1 MWRAVCLTE
10 KGQVSLQEVGMR
22 RAVLLASLIGVLIPV
37 SAGAQTAAAERGVK
51 VYAESK
57 CAMCHSVAGKG
68 NAKGILDDV
77 GGKHS
82 ADEIRQ
88 WLVEPD
94 AMRVKAHAERKP
106 LMKSYASL
114 PKGDL
119 DALVAY
125 LQTLKV
131 KK

>member
-1 MWRAVCLTE
+1 
-10 KGQVSLQEVGMR
+10 MR
-22 RAVLLASLIGVLIPV
+22 FAALVIVLFALLIPA
-37 SAGAQTAAAERGVK
+37 SAGAQTAAVERGAK
-51 VYAESK
+51 LYAESK
-57 CAMCHSVAGKG
+57 CSMCHSVAGKG
-68 NAKGILDDV
+68 NAKGVLDDI
-77 GGKHS
+77 GTKLSG
-82 ADEIRQ
+82 DDLRQ
-88 WLVEPD
+88 WLVDPE

-114 PKGDL
+114 PKADL

>member
-1 MWRAVCLTE
+1 
-10 KGQVSLQEVGMR
+10 MR
-22 RAVLLASLIGVLIPV
+22 RAVLILALFGMLTPV
-37 SAGAQTAAAERGVK
+37 TATAQTPAVERGMK

-57 CAMCHSVAGKG
+57 CSMCHSVAGKG
-68 NAKGILDDV
+68 NAKGVLDDV
-77 GGKHS
+77 GTKLS
-82 ADEIRQ
+82 ADDLRQ
-88 WLVEPD
+88 WLVDPE
-94 AMRVKAHAERKP
+94 AMRMKAHAERKP

-114 PKGDL
+114 PKADL

>member
-1 MWRAVCLTE
+1 
-10 KGQVSLQEVGMR
+10 MR
-22 RAVLLASLIGVLIPV
+22 RAAFAIVLFGLFVPVPAS
-37 SAGAQTAAAERGVK
+37 AQTAAVDRGAK
-51 VYAESK
+51 LFAESK
-57 CAMCHSVAGKG
+57 CSMCHSVAGKG
-68 NAKGILDDV
+68 NAKGVLDDV
-77 GGKHS
+77 GTKLS

-88 WLVEPD
+88 WLVDPE

-106 LMKSYASL
+106 LMKSYASM

-125 LQTLKV
+125 LQTLKA

>member
-1 MWRAVCLTE
+1 
-10 KGQVSLQEVGMR
+10 MR
-22 RAVLLASLIGVLIPV
+22 RAALLIVFFGLLTPALAS
-37 SAGAQTAAAERGVK
+37 AQNAAVERGAK
-51 VYAESK
+51 LYAESK
-57 CAMCHSVAGKG
+57 CSMCHSIAGKG
-68 NAKGILDDV
+68 NAKGVLDDI
-77 GGKHS
+77 GTKLS
-82 ADEIRQ
+82 ADDLRQ
-88 WLVEPD
+88 WLVDPE

-114 PKGDL
+114 PKADL